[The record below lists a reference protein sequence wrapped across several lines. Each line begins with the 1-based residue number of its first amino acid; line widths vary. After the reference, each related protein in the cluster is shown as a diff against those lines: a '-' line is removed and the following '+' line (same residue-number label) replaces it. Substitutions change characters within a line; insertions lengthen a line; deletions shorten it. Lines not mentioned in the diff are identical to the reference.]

1 MDTTSLR
8 KEQLA
13 FDMAL
18 RKVIV
23 PKNQS
28 DRTSFRNLSNWLVER
43 CQAGIYDEGIFRRVL
58 GYAVE
63 AAGPS
68 SRNPAAVFTAILK
81 QELKYYGRDK
91 EKDKEKDLCRLSQR
105 LLSVRRPA
113 CSGVRKA
120 SRHRRPVVPH
130 AVGRR
135 LLEF

>member
-18 RKVIV
+18 REVIF

-28 DRTSFRNLSNWLVER
+28 DRTSFRNISNWLVER
-43 CQAGIYDEGIFRRVL
+43 CQAGVYDEGIFRRVL
-58 GYAVE
+58 DYAVE

-81 QELKYYGRDK
+81 TEVNYYAK
-91 EKDKEKDLCRLSQR
+91 EKEEQKDLCRLSQR
-105 LLSVRRPA
+105 LLSVRCPA
-113 CSGVRKA
+113 RSGVRKA
-120 SRHRRPVVPH
+120 PRDRRTVMPH
-130 AVGRR
+130 GAGRR

>member
-1 MDTTSLR
+1 LD
-8 KEQLA
+8 
-13 FDMAL
+13 
-18 RKVIV
+18 
-23 PKNQS
+23 
-28 DRTSFRNLSNWLVER
+28 
-43 CQAGIYDEGIFRRVL
+43 
-58 GYAVE
+58 YAVE

-81 QELKYYGRDK
+81 QELKYYGKDK
-91 EKDKEKDLCRLSQR
+91 EKEKDLCRLSQR

-120 SRHRRPVVPH
+120 SRDRRALVHH

>member
-18 RKVIV
+18 REVIV

-28 DRTSFRNLSNWLVER
+28 DRTSFRNISNWLVER

-81 QELKYYGRDK
+81 KELDYHGK
-91 EKDKEKDLCRLSQR
+91 EKEEEKGLCQLSQR
-105 LLSVRRPA
+105 LLSV
-113 CSGVRKA
+113 CSQASRGVRTA
-120 SRHRRPVVPH
+120 PRNRRSVVPDG
-130 AVGRR
+130 AGRR